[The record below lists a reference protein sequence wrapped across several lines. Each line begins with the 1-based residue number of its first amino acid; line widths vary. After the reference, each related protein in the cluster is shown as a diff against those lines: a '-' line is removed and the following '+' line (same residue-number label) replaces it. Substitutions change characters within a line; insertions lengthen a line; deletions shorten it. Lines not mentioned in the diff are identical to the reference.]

1 MLVLIITLPFLVALA
16 CLSLNQAV
24 PTRRLGLVASGT
36 LLAYG
41 VALLV
46 ARVRGGLPI
55 DLAEFT
61 WMVIDDQPLMLVLRF
76 DALSWAFSLAAL
88 LGGGLSL
95 LVLALALPAGLRGF
109 GGLFAAAELAIV
121 VVVAGLANFNA
132 ALLPFAWALVSL
144 LAFLA
149 LRASGALTGSDAPVI
164 VLLAGMCSALVL
176 LGAVLLGPALPGTPV
191 VLAALICWAL
201 LSLLAF
207 GAPPF
212 HTALQQLAEAPAALA
227 GALLTLGL
235 PLLGG
240 AALIRFMA
248 GQGAAVP
255 DGWRLVFTLLGLLT
269 LFAGAAGALGAARL
283 RRWLAWQFTAQMGTL
298 LVAVGQGGASLTLA
312 APALLLNGVLSTL
325 LCFLAVALLE
335 RRTGT
340 DVLAETALSEPLT
353 GPGALLLIGAASA
366 VGLPGVWGFWARCWL
381 FEDLLTRAP
390 WAVAPLLAGSMLLG
404 VAFLPPL
411 AIFWRR
417 DASHELAQPLPTQ
430 AGEQRQAL
438 LVGALVAMPL
448 LVLGIAPQL
457 AWRFWLNDLQALL
470 HGSNLVP
477 QLPSLLGLA
486 ACAVAALLLAVGI
499 PLLVRDRAP
508 QTPAQSPAGGA
519 LVPQGLG
526 ESLGALAGLGA
537 PADTFAAAW
546 HALLRASDVLWR
558 GLALFEQRYY
568 LAGLLLAVIVIVLLF
583 IQ

>member
-1 MLVLIITLPFLVALA
+1 MLVLIVTLPFLVALA
-16 CLSLNQAV
+16 CLSLNQAA
-24 PTRRLGLVASGT
+24 PTRRLGLATAGT

-41 VALLV
+41 AALLA
-46 ARVRGGLPI
+46 ARLRGGLPL

-61 WMVIDDQPLMLVLRF
+61 WMVVDSQPILLVLRF
-76 DALSWAFSLAAL
+76 DALSWALALVAL
-88 LGGGLSL
+88 LGGGLAL
-95 LVLALALPAGLRGF
+95 LILALALPAGLRGF

-132 ALLPFAWALVSL
+132 ALLPFAWALVAL
-144 LAFLA
+144 LVFLA
-149 LRASGALTGSDAPVI
+149 LRASGALTGSDAPVV
-164 VLLAGMCSALVL
+164 VLLAGLCSGLVL

-240 AALIRFMA
+240 AALIRFLA

-255 DGWRLVFTLLGLLT
+255 AGWRLAFTLLGLLT
-269 LFAGAAGALGAARL
+269 LFAGAAGALGAGRL
-283 RRWLAWQFTAQMGTL
+283 RRWLAWQFTGQMGVL
-298 LVAVGQGGASLTLA
+298 LVSAGQGGAALTLA

-340 DVLAETALSEPLT
+340 DDMAETALSEPLT

-390 WAVAPLLAGSMLLG
+390 WAVAPLLAGSTLLG
-404 VAFLPPL
+404 LAFLPPL
-411 AIFWRR
+411 AVFWRR

-438 LVGALVAMPL
+438 LVGALVALPL
-448 LVLGIAPQL
+448 LALGVAPQI
-457 AWRFWLNDLQALL
+457 AWRFWLNDLQPLL
-470 HGSNLVP
+470 GAASRAP
-477 QLPSLLGLA
+477 DLPGPLGLA

-499 PLLVRDRAP
+499 PLLVRARAP
-508 QTPAQSPAGGA
+508 RAHAPAPAGGA
-519 LVPQGLG
+519 LVPLGLG
-526 ESLGALAGLGA
+526 ESLAALARLGA
-537 PADTFAAAW
+537 PSAAFSAAW
-546 HALLRASDVLWR
+546 HALLRASDVLRR

-568 LAGLLLAVIVIVLLF
+568 LAGLLIAVIVIVLLF